1 MNKPSLHKPHYRHG
15 ILLMTSVTVLI
26 LLSLSAQGQFG
37 RATNRSKHSQHRLFK
52 SNLVVGG
59 NVYFGFIANHH
70 LGMEIY
76 NSHFPSME
84 ISLIKATYGKKF
96 WEQLYG
102 YPWIGVTYWF
112 SNLGT
117 SPYLGTVHA
126 LFPHINFELY
136 STKRVNY
143 GLRIGA
149 GLGYL
154 TKTFDRIDNYK
165 HLAIGTHLNFA
176 GNIMFDVRYKANP
189 RLYLTGGISLTH
201 FSNGSFKLPNYGLN
215 IPAIHA
221 GAAYQLNKPNRH
233 IERRLYDPTKP
244 FEFDMHHV
252 FEIEVIGI
260 LGYKNLDALFGQKFL
275 VYSLYGNIRKQIS
288 YKSRLGV
295 GWDVSYDDSDY
306 KMLEKKQIIVDNKF
320 SLIKTGVSASY
331 GLAIGRL
338 SFDFNY
344 GFYLYF
350 NDIDKADGAF
360 YHKVGVKYDITD
372 KVFANILLKT
382 HWGKADYIGWGIGY
396 RVKLVY

>member
-1 MNKPSLHKPHYRHG
+1 
-15 ILLMTSVTVLI
+15 MTSVMMLT
-26 LLSLSAQGQFG
+26 LLSPPVQGQYE
-37 RATNRSKHSQHRLFK
+37 RSMNRSKHTQHKLFK
-52 SNLVVGG
+52 SNLVLAG

-70 LGMEIY
+70 VGMEIY
-76 NSHFPSME
+76 NSHFPSVE

-102 YPWIGVTYWF
+102 YPWIGLTYWY

-117 SPYLGTVHA
+117 SPYLGSVHA

-136 STKRVNY
+136 STRKVNY

-149 GLGYL
+149 GVGYL
-154 TKTFDRIDNYK
+154 TKTFDRINNYK

-176 GNIMFDVRYKANP
+176 GNIMLDIRYKANP

-201 FSNGSFKLPNYGLN
+201 FSNGSFKLPNYGIN

-221 GAAYQLNKPNRH
+221 GAAYQLNKPNRY

-252 FEIEVIGI
+252 FEIDFIGI
-260 LGYKNLDALFGQKFL
+260 VGYKNLDAIFGKKFL

-295 GWDVSYDDSDY
+295 GWDISYDDSDY
-306 KMLEKKQIIVDNKF
+306 KMLEKKQISVDNKF

-331 GLAIGRL
+331 GLAMGRL

-344 GFYLYF
+344 GFYIYF
-350 NDIDKADGAF
+350 NDVDKADGAF
-360 YHKVGVKYDITD
+360 YHKIGLKYDITE
-372 KVFANILLKT
+372 KLFANVLLKT

-396 RVKLVY
+396 RIKFVY